1 MSINTIAAASSLNYW
16 QQEAQPVRTDYNV
29 HGKKSAFE
37 EILASL
43 TALKAASE
51 SEVEQGI
58 SAVTLTKLLSD
69 GSLLIQR
76 VEGNK
81 VISETKLEGGS
92 ALQQQHLMGLNGL
105 ATAYAGTAA
114 MGSVGADSDFNASV

>member
-1 MSINTIAAASSLNYW
+1 MSINTIAATSSLGYW
-16 QQEAQPVRTDYNV
+16 QQQAQEVRPANNV
-29 HGKKSAFE
+29 HTKQSAFE

-51 SEVEQGI
+51 SDVEKGI

-76 VEGNK
+76 VEGSK

-92 ALQQQHLMGLNGL
+92 ALQQHHLMGPGGL
-105 ATAYAGTAA
+105 PAAYTGTA
-114 MGSVGADSDFNASV
+114 MTGSVGADSDFSASV